1 MRSAYARYD
10 DEAKGTLHPDERR
23 ILRRVK
29 TTPAQA
35 RKIKRRNACLLMLLD
50 GLFPEAFLKSQSVV
64 VKVGCPH
71 CHVHVGKGARARIVQ
86 YLCSTCDWN
95 VKPLQDDPAGTCG
108 LQMTFGGVSYGDL
121 QSKRHILY
129 YSHKDATL
137 WPEAKGDDRVRTF
150 LLGHV
155 EWANSVIK
163 GAK

>member
-1 MRSAYARYD
+1 
-10 DEAKGTLHPDERR
+10 
-23 ILRRVK
+23 
-29 TTPAQA
+29 
-35 RKIKRRNACLLMLLD
+35 
-50 GLFPEAFLKSQSVV
+50 
-64 VKVGCPH
+64 
-71 CHVHVGKGARARIVQ
+71 
-86 YLCSTCDWN
+86 
-95 VKPLQDDPAGTCG
+95 
-108 LQMTFGGVSYGDL
+108 MTFGGVSYGDL